1 MQCVMQGS
9 CSRRR
14 KVAVIVGEHRG
25 IFSAAGVG
33 KTITKTATEE
43 FTLAQKLASTT
54 VFESLRSDSSVQ
66 AANRSVSSRQTMR
79 ESWPMKL
86 TSTL

>member
-1 MQCVMQGS
+1 MRDAGQLFPPAQGG
-9 CSRRR
+9 CDCG
-14 KVAVIVGEHRG
+14 GEQG
-25 IFSAAGVG
+25 IFSTAGVG
-33 KTITKTATEE
+33 KTLTKTATEE